1 MVYCYYGGIDK
12 IAHERGF
19 GPFYEAELRFA
30 DQIVAETLAV
40 LPPGAALLAPSIVLT
55 RQGTCRWCVGP
66 AALGAPSA
74 CEKRILRLGVF

>member
-1 MVYCYYGGIDK
+1 MYCYYGGIDK

-40 LPPGAALLAPSIVLT
+40 LPPGAALLVTADHGQVD
-55 RQGTCRWCVGP
+55 VGERVGIIP
-66 AALGAPSA
+66 
-74 CEKRILRLGVF
+74 RT